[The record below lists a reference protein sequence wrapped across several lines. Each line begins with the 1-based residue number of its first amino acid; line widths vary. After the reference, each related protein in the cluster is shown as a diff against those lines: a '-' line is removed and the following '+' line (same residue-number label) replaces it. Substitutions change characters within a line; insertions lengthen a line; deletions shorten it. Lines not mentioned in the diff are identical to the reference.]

1 MNKQRLYD
9 LIVNIKDT
17 LAMIDKALEKLNT
30 IEDEDLKLLIKS
42 SLKQSFLEYFILIES
57 FSSMCLKEL
66 KIYKM
71 SDDMEKSLNK
81 LKDNNIINEE
91 MLDFLNQ
98 YRRYR
103 NRIAHVYKQPSTE
116 EIIEFVNI
124 NKDKIN
130 SVVNVMSMMYKN
142 I

>member
-30 IEDEDLKLLIKS
+30 IEDEDLKVLIKS